1 MLGEIGMS
9 GLFRSAQDPIS
20 SESHAFGAFLSL
32 LGGFL
37 LIFRGFEVHA
47 SVLDLS
53 GSFLFVL
60 SLIALYAAS
69 AIYHYYPGTASSGGI
84 KRRLR
89 KLDHS
94 MIYLLIAGSYTP
106 FSLKFLPLEKGARFC
121 AVLWLIAFIG
131 ILLKLLWINAPR
143 ILTSLLYLCM
153 GWSVLFV
160 LEDFA
165 SCGPLCLGL
174 IALGGFFYTV
184 GAVIYALKRPNFSS
198 RFGFHELFHLFI
210 LAGSITHYLAVFFFV
225 L

>member
-1 MLGEIGMS
+1 MS
-9 GLFRSAQDPIS
+9 ELFRSAQDPIS

-32 LGGFL
+32 VGGFL
-37 LIFRGFEVHA
+37 LILRGFEVGA
-47 SVLDLS
+47 SVCDLA

-69 AIYHYYPGTASSGGI
+69 AIYHYYPGTAASGGI

-106 FSLKFLPLEKGARFC
+106 FSLKFLPAEKGMRFC
-121 AVLWLIAFIG
+121 GILWLIALFG

-143 ILTSLLYLCM
+143 MLTSLLYLCM
-153 GWSVLFV
+153 GWAILFV
-160 LEDFA
+160 IDDFA

-174 IALGGFFYTV
+174 VALGGIFYTV

>member
-1 MLGEIGMS
+1 MS

-37 LIFRGFEVHA
+37 LILRGFQVGA
-47 SVLDLS
+47 SLTDLA

-69 AIYHYYPGTASSGGI
+69 AIYHYYPGTATSGGI

-106 FSLKFLPLEKGARFC
+106 FSLKFLPAEKGTRFC
-121 AVLWLIAFIG
+121 GILWIIAFVG
-131 ILLKLLWINAPR
+131 MLLKLLWINAPR
-143 ILTSLLYLCM
+143 WLTSLLYLCM
-153 GWSVLFV
+153 GWAILFV
-160 LEDFA
+160 IDDFS
-165 SCGPLCLGL
+165 SCGAPCFSMV
-174 IALGGFFYTV
+174 ALGGIFYTV
-184 GAVIYALKRPNFSS
+184 GAVIYALKRPNLSD

-210 LAGSITHYLAVFFFV
+210 LAGSISHYLAVFFFV

>member
-1 MLGEIGMS
+1 MS

-37 LIFRGFEVHA
+37 LILRGFQVGA
-47 SVLDLS
+47 SLTDLA

-69 AIYHYYPGTASSGGI
+69 AIYHYYPGTATSGGI

-106 FSLKFLPLEKGARFC
+106 FSLKFLPAEKGTRFC
-121 AVLWLIAFIG
+121 GILWIIAFVG
-131 ILLKLLWINAPR
+131 MLLKLLWINAPR
-143 ILTSLLYLCM
+143 WLTSLLYLCM
-153 GWSVLFV
+153 GWAILFV
-160 LEDFA
+160 IDDFS
-165 SCGPLCLGL
+165 SCGAPCFSMV
-174 IALGGFFYTV
+174 ALGGIFYTV
-184 GAVIYALKRPNFSS
+184 GAVIYALKRPNFSD

-210 LAGSITHYLAVFFFV
+210 LAGSISHYLAVFFFV

>member
-1 MLGEIGMS
+1 MS

-37 LIFRGFEVHA
+37 LILRGFQVR
-47 SVLDLS
+47 SSLTDLA

-69 AIYHYYPGTASSGGI
+69 AIYHYYPGTATSGGI

-106 FSLKFLPLEKGARFC
+106 FSLKFLPAEKGIRFFGI
-121 AVLWLIAFIG
+121 LWIIAFVG
-131 ILLKLLWINAPR
+131 MLLKLLWINAPR
-143 ILTSLLYLCM
+143 WLTSLLYLCM
-153 GWSVLFV
+153 GWAILFV
-160 LEDFA
+160 IDDFS
-165 SCGPLCLGL
+165 SCGAPCFSMV
-174 IALGGFFYTV
+174 ALGGIFYTV
-184 GAVIYALKRPNFSS
+184 GAVIYALKRPNFSD

-210 LAGSITHYLAVFFFV
+210 LAGSISHYLAVFFFV